1 MIEEGTFG
9 ICQTCNELISKEMMG
24 HYETI
29 SNIKRPTTGFN
40 CILWSMENYKTV
52 VIHGFDFF
60 IDSRY
65 HYYDSFFIKK
75 ILDMGLTNRSKKH
88 DNFSEKKYV
97 EELVKNK
104 IICKLSDFIKEKNN
118 L

>member
-1 MIEEGTFG
+1 MTSILLPL
-9 ICQTCNELISKEMMG
+9 LIAFYIGYQVDENRMKQYEM
-24 HYETI
+24 I

-40 CILWSMENYKTV
+40 CILWAMENYNNV

-65 HYYDSFFIKK
+65 HYYDSFLLKK
-75 ILDMGLTNRSKKH
+75 ILDIGLTNRAKRH
-88 DNFSEKKYV
+88 DNIAEKIYIDN
-97 EELVKNK
+97 LLKNK
-104 IICKLSDFIKEKNN
+104 KIYQLSDFVKKN